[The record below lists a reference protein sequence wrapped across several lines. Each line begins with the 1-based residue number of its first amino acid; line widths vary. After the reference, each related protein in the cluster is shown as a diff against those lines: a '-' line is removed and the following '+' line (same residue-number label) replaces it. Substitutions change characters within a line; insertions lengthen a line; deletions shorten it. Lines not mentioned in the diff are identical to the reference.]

1 MKEKIEI
8 ITKDF
13 EEKEKKKLDKFMAS
27 LALCTEEELKNI
39 VSFLNKKKVSIT
51 KASQIKVIANTLEEL
66 QNKFSVVEQAGAS
79 KIFEEDPNRL
89 NSNVIDIY
97 KRITYCKQNNI
108 EFQNEDG
115 SYKEFLFSATL
126 WKNELELNN
135 SKEEPKNEEVK
146 VEDKPAVEEEAVES
160 PSVEEAKEEQT
171 NAEQD
176 DDVDYYEKIRAELE
190 ETRKALSTEFLNFD
204 FGEEELTS
212 FDEIGRS
219 I

>member
-1 MKEKIEI
+1 MKEKIEL

-13 EEKEKKKLDKFMAS
+13 EEKEKKKLEKFMPS
-27 LALCTEEELKNI
+27 LALCSEDELKSI
-39 VSFLNKKKVSIT
+39 VSFLNKKKVTIT

-79 KIFEEDPNRL
+79 RIFAEDPNRL

-97 KRITYCKQNNI
+97 KRLTYCKQNNI

-115 SYKEFLFSATL
+115 TYKEFLFSATL
-126 WKNELELNN
+126 WKNELELNS
-135 SKEEPKNEEVK
+135 SKKEESKVEELKTEEEPKEEII
-146 VEDKPAVEEEAVES
+146 DS
-160 PSVEEAKEEQT
+160 PSVEEVKEEK
-171 NAEQD
+171 E
-176 DDVDYYEKIRAELE
+176 DVDYYEKIRAELE